1 MKLTFSPISICR
13 TPVFSL
19 HQDMK
24 KAWTELKSYIQ
35 ESSPEFFELIKD
47 DDEESLLNLDPK
59 VRFTIWKY
67 FNRAKYRAT
76 PFGHFAAF
84 SLIPVSKENQS
95 GNVVLSRKTVTHR
108 FTNWQEKENLNL
120 STKYISTNANFVRT
134 NTTGYLCA
142 QELRY
147 VNIENASFEL
157 SAVQVEQTTLKTLK
171 FCHIKRTLQELRHFL
186 QTELG
191 LKKSLASY
199 FIQQLI
205 ESQLLLTDFQPN
217 ITGTDYFKRIGYANA
232 EKNNDYIIA
241 ERKILDGNISQREI
255 NIIPELIEFLC
266 CHLSPNKNAALNHC
280 RSQFSRRFEDK
291 AIPLLVAMDP
301 EMGVGYESL
310 TQDSS
315 EDLLVQELKTHR
327 QQKNKAVR
335 SIDYPAI
342 YPFILN
348 GMLQQKTVQL
358 EDFKDAGIGKDAGTG
373 NAERVAN
380 TFSLMLQYAD
390 DLLVVSQIGGCTA
403 NSLLGRFSMASDEV
417 TGMGQ
422 RLAQTEQDANPDVL
436 FFDIAYQLEK
446 NADNINRRKSIYS
459 YELPILSWT
468 ESAEAIDLDDLLLSV
483 RNNEFVLHSAK
494 YQKRV
499 VPKLASAYNY
509 ARSDLSVFR
518 FLSDLQYQNLRSS
531 LNINVLN
538 MFPGLL
544 HYQRIQ
550 YKHIVLSPEKWLV
563 PQQICNGTD
572 KRGTMEAL
580 TQWLSDIRLTAPFK
594 CGFADQTLTFN
605 PTLEEDRQA
614 FLLFCKNKTDF
625 YIEETFI
632 KEEQLVTDENQAPFI
647 SEFIINLEHNEQIYT
662 AYPFAPPIDT
672 TVYTSSYL
680 PGEEWLYFEIYCHPS
695 NSSSLLLAIHAHY
708 LRHIKQKIK
717 NWFFIRYMDPSY
729 HIRLRIQPK
738 EKGQTG
744 GLIAGLSKLL
754 RPYTEQGIVADL
766 QLKTYRPE
774 LERYGKERM
783 HLVEKCFGTD
793 SNFVLQL
800 LSKSFTVNLLYYIS
814 IMLMENIMQ
823 ATGFRLQEQLK
834 FAEKMAGAFSS
845 EMNISTEGF
854 KKVNKAYKDFTDE
867 TATDE
872 GKLPEKKMEATQRRF
887 LQVLETSKGTEKDKL
902 LSDLFHMHTN
912 RLFNND
918 QRMHEMVMYLY
929 LTKRIK
935 TRIGRLQQDR

>member
-35 ESSPEFFELIKD
+35 ESSPEFFDLIKD
-47 DDEESLLNLDPK
+47 YNEESLLNLDPK
-59 VRFTIWKY
+59 IRFTIWKY

-95 GNVVLSRKTVTHR
+95 DPVVLSRKTITHR
-108 FTNWQEKENLNL
+108 FPNWQEKENLNL
-120 STKYISTNANFVRT
+120 SPQYLSTNANFVRT
-134 NTTGYLCA
+134 NTTGYLCD

-157 SAVQVEQTTLKTLK
+157 SAVQVVQTTLKTLK
-171 FCHIKRTLQELRHFL
+171 FCHIKRTLQELCHFL
-186 QTELG
+186 HAELG

-205 ESQLLLTDFQPN
+205 ESQLLLSDFQPN
-217 ITGTDYFKRIGYANA
+217 ITGTDYFKRIGYPKA

-241 ERKILDGNISQREI
+241 ERKILDGCISQKDI
-255 NIIPELIEFLC
+255 HIIPELIEFLC
-266 CHLSPNKNAALNHC
+266 RHLSPNKNAALNHC

-291 AIPLLVAMDP
+291 VIPLLVAMDP

-315 EDLLVQELKTHR
+315 EDMLVQELKAQR
-327 QQKNKAVR
+327 QQTNKVIR

-342 YPFILN
+342 YQFILN

-358 EDFKDAGIGKDAGTG
+358 EDFKDEGIGNTEK
-373 NAERVAN
+373 VAN
-380 TFSLMLQYAD
+380 TFSLMLQYSGE
-390 DLLVVSQIGGCTA
+390 LLVVSQIGGCTA

-417 TGMGQ
+417 TGIGQ

-483 RNNEFVLHSAK
+483 KNNEFVLHSAK

-518 FLSDLQYQNLRSS
+518 FLSDLQHQNLRSS

-538 MFPGLL
+538 MFPGLS

-550 YKHIVLSPEKWLV
+550 YKYIVLSPEKWLV
-563 PQQICNGTD
+563 PKQICNGTD
-572 KRGTMEAL
+572 KTGTMKVL

-605 PTLEEDRQA
+605 PTLEEDRHA

-625 YIEETFI
+625 YIEEAFI
-632 KEEQLVTDENQAPFI
+632 TDKQLVTDENQAPYI

-662 AYPFAPPIDT
+662 AFPFAPPIDT
-672 TVYTSSYL
+672 AVYTSAYL

-695 NSSSLLLAIHAHY
+695 NSTSLLLAIHTHY
-708 LRHIKQKIK
+708 LRHIKKKIK

-729 HIRLRIQPK
+729 HIRLRIQLK
-738 EKGQTG
+738 EKSYTG
-744 GLIAGLSKLL
+744 DLIAGLSRLL
-754 RPYTEQGIVADL
+754 RPYTEQGTVADL

-774 LERYGKERM
+774 LERYGKERIY
-783 HLVEKCFGTD
+783 LVEKCFGNNST
-793 SNFVLQL
+793 FVLHL
-800 LSKSFTVNLLYYIS
+800 LSKPFTVHLLYYIS
-814 IMLMENIMQ
+814 IILMENIMQ
-823 ATGFRLQEQLK
+823 GIGFSIQEQLK
-834 FAEKMAGAFSS
+834 FAEKMAGAFSA
-845 EMNISTEGF
+845 EMKISIEGF
-854 KKVNKAYKDFTDE
+854 KKVNKAYKDFTVE
-867 TATDE
+867 TATDN
-872 GKLPEKKMEATQRRF
+872 GKIPEKKMEATQKCF
-887 LQVLETSKGTEKDKL
+887 LQVLETSNGAEKDKL

-929 LTKRIK
+929 LIKRIK